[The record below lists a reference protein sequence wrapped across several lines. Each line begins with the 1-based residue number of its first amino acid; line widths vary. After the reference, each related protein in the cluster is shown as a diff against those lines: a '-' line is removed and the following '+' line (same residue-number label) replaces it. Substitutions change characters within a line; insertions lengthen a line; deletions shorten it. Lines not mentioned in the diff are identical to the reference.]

1 MIIKSQRI
9 KRALL
14 TALADE
20 EMLKIMN
27 CVIDH
32 SKSFNDIIAENSS
45 ISRTTAFRKI
55 KWLLKEGLIIV
66 DKIVL
71 TCLRFGYDLYHS
83 TLKAINA
90 KYEVNNVSV
99 EAEPNFDIAKK
110 WIEKFFSLD

>member
-9 KRALL
+9 KKALL
-14 TALADE
+14 LALADE
-20 EMLKIMN
+20 EMIKVMDSIMGR
-27 CVIDH
+27 
-32 SKSFNDIIAENSS
+32 SKSFNDIVAENSD

-66 DKIVL
+66 DKIIL
-71 TCLRFGYDLYHS
+71 TPDGKKFSLYHS
-83 TLKAINA
+83 TLRAINA
-90 KYEVNNVSV
+90 KYDANSVIV

>member
-9 KRALL
+9 RKALL
-14 TALADE
+14 IALADE
-20 EMLKIMN
+20 EMIKVLD
-27 CVIDH
+27 CVMVH
-32 SKSFNDIIAENSS
+32 SKSFNDIIAENSNV
-45 ISRTTAFRKI
+45 SRTTAFRKI

-71 TCLRFGYDLYHS
+71 TPDGKKFSLYHS
-83 TLKAINA
+83 TLRAINA
-90 KYEVNNVSV
+90 KYEANNVSV

>member
-45 ISRTTAFRKI
+45 IPRTTAFRKI

-66 DKIVL
+66 GKIVL
-71 TCLRFGYDLYHS
+71 SQDGKKFSLNHS

-90 KYEVNNVSV
+90 KHEVNDVSV
-99 EAEPNFDIAKK
+99 EAEPNFDIAKR